1 MLKLILGTATF
12 GTTYGIS
19 NRGFETGKSV
29 VKKILEFAQS
39 AGISDF
45 DTAPGYGPSEELLG
59 WNLDHSLGPRVSS
72 KIPRSN
78 MNSVQD
84 MVASVQASLRRTRVE
99 SLETIYLHDQT
110 SLFDI
115 RHAISGL
122 NEIVS
127 MGLAERVGVSV
138 YTLDALIQAKE
149 KFPALSVFQIPEN
162 ICDRRSKGSTDLE
175 ELALEGNKLIV
186 RSIFLQGLL
195 LMAPTEIPNT
205 LESAKPSIVRLRQFA
220 ELNSLSPLD
229 LCMSYSHELVWA
241 SGLIIGATSVEQLQ
255 EIIASNESLPLNWE
269 SEIDVLPH
277 GILDPRSWNQ

>member
-84 MVASVQASLRRTRVE
+84 MVASVQASLRRTKANH
-99 SLETIYLHDQT
+99 LETIYLHDHT
-110 SLFDI
+110 SLFEI
-115 RHAISGL
+115 RHAMSGL

-138 YTLDALIQAKE
+138 YSLEALIEAK
-149 KFPALSVFQIPEN
+149 KVFPALSVFQIPEN
-162 ICDRRSKGSTDLE
+162 ICDRRSKGSLE
-175 ELALEGNKLIV
+175 LEKLALEGNKLIV

-205 LESAKPSIVRLRQFA
+205 LESAKSSIVRLRQFA
-220 ELNSLSPLD
+220 ELNSISPLD

-255 EIIASNESLPLNWE
+255 EIIASNEPLPLNWE
-269 SEIDVLPH
+269 SEVDVLPH
-277 GILDPRSWNQ
+277 RILDPRSWNQ